1 MSPTESEGDSLWN
14 RLSAAEVQLDRDRHQ
29 APGLV
34 VRLLAASPLDRLA
47 HLADPQFQTW
57 GVGELLV
64 AACEEACEVDLA
76 EAERLAHLALAFIA
90 TLRPPNHPEPL
101 VEDLRAR
108 GWAALGEVRRR
119 QHSLE
124 AAEEALHTA
133 ARALVRGTGDLLIE
147 ARLLEFEARLRLDGD
162 RPLEAESLLRQASS
176 RLRQAGEIGQW
187 QRITALRAAI
197 VERVRAGRLKGREG
211 HGAEGSLG
219 PDAGNR

>member
-1 MSPTESEGDSLWN
+1 MWN
-14 RLSAAEVQLDRDRHQ
+14 RLSAAELQLERDRRE
-29 APGLV
+29 APSLV
-34 VRLLAASPLDRLA
+34 VQLLAANPLDRLA
-47 HLADPQFQTW
+47 LLADPQFQTW

-64 AACEEACEVDLA
+64 AASEEACEIDLP
-76 EAERLAHLALAFIA
+76 EAERLAHLALASIA
-90 TLRPPNHPEPL
+90 TLRSPTHPESL

-124 AAEEALHTA
+124 AAEEALQTA
-133 ARALVRGTGDLLIE
+133 ARALVRGTGDLLVE

-197 VERVRAGRLKGREG
+197 VERVRAGRTKSRAGQG
-211 HGAEGSLG
+211 SAAFIGPSLG
-219 PDAGNR
+219 NR